1 MTHLILGRSDGFV
14 VTQYH
19 SYRPV
24 RLYLIVLVLL
34 NCFAN
39 PSIGHGKC
47 SAIGKWGGLCLTY
60 VGYIHVVGFGVIQ
73 MRVLNKLTVDS
84 TYADKCY

>member
-1 MTHLILGRSDGFV
+1 MTHLLLRRSDGFV

-19 SYRPV
+19 SYRHRPV

-39 PSIGHGKC
+39 PSMGHGKC
-47 SAIGKWGGLCLTY
+47 SAIGNWGGLCLTC
-60 VGYIHVVGFGVIQ
+60 VGYIHVLGFGVIQ
-73 MRVLNKLTVDS
+73 MRVLSKTH
-84 TYADKCY
+84 

>member
-19 SYRPV
+19 SYSHRPV
-24 RLYLIVLVLL
+24 RIYLIVLVLL

-39 PSIGHGKC
+39 PSMGHGKC
-47 SAIGKWGGLCLTY
+47 SAIGNWGGLCLTC
-60 VGYIHVVGFGVIQ
+60 VGYIHVLGFGVIQ
-73 MRVLNKLTVDS
+73 MRVLSKTH
-84 TYADKCY
+84 